1 MTGIADFEVLEPPE
15 WAAAAL
21 FNSPHS
27 GRRYD
32 AAFLA
37 QTRLSP
43 ASLRKSEDCYIDDL
57 FDGCLALGAGLL
69 RAHAPRSF
77 IDLNREPFELDP
89 RLFLEPLPPYAN
101 ATSPRVMGGLG
112 TIPRVV
118 AEGEDIY
125 RQRLSIAEGLR
136 RIETVYRPY
145 HRALADLLDR
155 LHDRHGAVL
164 LIDCHSMPSSAANHL
179 PGKGAK
185 ADVVLGDR
193 FGVSCAEEIS
203 LHAEAL
209 FRRAGL
215 AVHRNRPYA
224 GGFITQNYSAPRA
237 GRHALQIEVN
247 RALYLNET
255 TFEKRRDFKALKE
268 VIGKVSGALLEHFGS
283 LDLPRRLAAE

>member
-1 MTGIADFEVLEPPE
+1 MTGTADFDVLEPPS
-15 WAAAAL
+15 WSAAAL

-27 GRRYD
+27 GRAYGR
-32 AAFLA
+32 AFLA
-37 QTRLSP
+37 QTRLS
-43 ASLRKSEDCYIDDL
+43 AATLRKSEDCYIDEL
-57 FDGCLALGAGLL
+57 FDGCLAHGAGLL
-69 RAHAPRSF
+69 RVHVPRCY

-89 RLFLEPLPPYAN
+89 RLFLEPLPAYAN
-101 ATSPRVMGGLG
+101 ASSPRVAGGLG

-125 RQRLSIAEGLR
+125 RQRLPIAEGLR
-136 RIETVYRPY
+136 RIEAVYRPY
-145 HRALADLLDR
+145 HRALSDLLDR

-209 FRRAGL
+209 FRAAGL

-237 GRHALQIEVN
+237 GRHALQIELN

-255 TFEKRRDFKALKE
+255 TFEKRKDFKALRDT
-268 VIGKVSGALLEHFGS
+268 IGRVSGALLDHFSG
-283 LDLPRRLAAE
+283 LALPRRLAAE